1 MRRTKLRRTKPLKTI
16 EFVVNVLY
24 LRKEEAAMNVKRTA
38 LATALG
44 LLLVA
49 PASAGAETLIGSGST
64 AAQPYLQALFQGYK
78 KVQPSIQFLYT
89 GDGGNS
95 GVKDVQ
101 AGRSE
106 FAGQSRAPLPSD
118 AGTTYIQEF
127 ADGLCIDVNPK
138 NNLTNISATDLA
150 NIFLGTETNWAQ
162 VVGSGLSTTIDAY
175 GRNSTAGTF
184 TFFTSAILNNGIQG
198 SNVTTEA
205 SDGLVA
211 NAVKNDANGIGYIG
225 LAYQGAGL
233 KSIKVNGL
241 ACDDAN
247 VKAQTYPLSRFI
259 WLVVPA
265 TNPNPDVLAFANWV
279 RTSAAAGVI
288 INQVGGVPVTNAAP
302 PVAKPKPKPKPK
314 KKKKK

>member
-1 MRRTKLRRTKPLKTI
+1 MRRTKPLKPI
-16 EFVVNVLY
+16 KFVVNVLY
-24 LRKEEAAMNVKRTA
+24 LRKERAAMNLKRTA

-44 LLLVA
+44 VLLVA

-78 KVQPSIQFLYT
+78 KVEPNIQFLYT

-101 AGRSE
+101 AGRSQ
-106 FAGQSRAPLPSD
+106 FAGQSRAPLASD
-118 AGTTYIQEF
+118 AGTQYIKEF

-138 NNLTNISATDLA
+138 NNLTNISSTDLA
-150 NIFLGTETNWAQ
+150 NVFEGTETNWTQ

-184 TFFTSAILNNGIQG
+184 TFFTSAILGNGIQG

-205 SDGLVA
+205 SDGLVKT
-211 NAVKNDANGIGYIG
+211 AVENDANGIGYVG

-233 KSIKVNGL
+233 KSVSVNGL
-241 ACDDAN
+241 ACNDAN

-265 TNPNPDVLAFANWV
+265 VNPNPDVVAFANWV
-279 RTSAAAGVI
+279 YSSAAAGTI
-288 INQVGGVPVTNAAP
+288 ISQVGGVPVGNAT
-302 PVAKPKPKPKPK
+302 VAKPKPKPKAKPKPK
-314 KKKKK
+314 KKK

>member
-1 MRRTKLRRTKPLKTI
+1 MIHIKLI
-16 EFVVNVLY
+16 NIVANVANT
-24 LRKEEAAMNVKRTA
+24 LRLGKDKKNMNRKRTA
-38 LATALG
+38 LATALA

-64 AAQPYLQALFQGYK
+64 AAQPYFQALFQGYK
-78 KVQPSIQFLYT
+78 KVNPNIQFLYT

-118 AGTTYIQEF
+118 AGTTYIQLF

-138 NNLTNISATDLA
+138 NSLTNISSATLA
-150 NIFLGTETNWAQ
+150 NVFEGTATNWTQ
-162 VVGSGLSTTIDAY
+162 VVGSGLSTTIDSY

-184 TFFTSAILNNGIQG
+184 TFFTSAILNGATQG

-211 NAVKNDANGIGYIG
+211 NSVKTDPNGIGYVG

-233 KSIKVNGL
+233 KSVSVNGL
-241 ACDDAN
+241 ACNDAN
-247 VKAQTYPLSRFI
+247 IKSQTYPLSRFI

-265 TNPNPDVLAFANWV
+265 TSPNPDVLAFANWV
-279 RTSAAAGVI
+279 RTSAAAGTI
-288 INQVGGVPVTNAAP
+288 ISQVGGVPVTNAAA
-302 PVAKPKPKPKPK
+302 AKPKPKPKPK
-314 KKKKK
+314 KKTKKK